1 MNFEEK
7 IFSVIITQ
15 LYNFFLELMQAV
27 TKNPRDALVV
37 AKVLRRT
44 SSLSNA
50 GNWFCKRRT
59 SGILISF

>member
-50 GNWFCKRRT
+50 GNWFC
-59 SGILISF
+59 